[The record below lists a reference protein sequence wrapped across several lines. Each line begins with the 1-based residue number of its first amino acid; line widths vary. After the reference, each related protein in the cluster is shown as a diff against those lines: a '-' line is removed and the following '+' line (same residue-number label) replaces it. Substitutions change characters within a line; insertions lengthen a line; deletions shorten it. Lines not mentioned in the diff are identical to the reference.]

1 MNNVRVFEKSARDVA
16 DFYMV
21 VIDNSVYSMSENP
34 LSPQGV
40 NQYCGELED
49 FDILVF
55 GEELDCIPKEL
66 EKAIAERIEA
76 GNLHEVLTLN

>member
-1 MNNVRVFEKSARDVA
+1 MTIRVFESDRDVA
-16 DFYMV
+16 DFYTV
-21 VIDNSVYSMSENP
+21 VIDDSVFGMSENP

-49 FDILVF
+49 FDILIF
-55 GEELDCIPKEL
+55 GEELDYIPEEL

-76 GNLHEVLTLN
+76 GNLH